1 MEVQIHM
8 LYALGQMKSRGDTR
22 SRKTVT
28 NEGLELVS
36 QDTDR
41 DMWIGV
47 MDGQCTQ
54 QSVKTL
60 VS

>member
-1 MEVQIHM
+1 M
-8 LYALGQMKSRGDTR
+8 LYALGQVKSRGDTR